1 MHFCQM
7 REKWMGKSKQSETGM
22 RKVRAGWKWMENL
35 CTDERLEMKYIM
47 HEPSSW
53 NLRATWR

>member
-1 MHFCQM
+1 
-7 REKWMGKSKQSETGM
+7 
-22 RKVRAGWKWMENL
+22 MENL

-47 HEPSSW
+47 HETSSW